1 LDSNVT
7 NQLLVLFVL
16 MAVGF
21 VAVKLKLLDKAGAD
35 KISSL
40 ISRVTMP
47 SMYIAT
53 FMTQQVTAEGLKN
66 AGILLG
72 FSAVYYLLAVGISFL
87 FVKLVPTDPKGRGIY
102 QFLIVFSN
110 AAYMGFPV
118 LRAVLGEEAIFYGA
132 FFNIPFNILAYSM
145 GIWFLRRS
153 QPGKTLS
160 KKEMLFNPG
169 TTGIMI
175 GVLLFLLS
183 PLVEGTVIHKIFYQ
197 GPVLEG
203 LKQIGSTTISLSMV
217 VIGTVLATAKVGEVF
232 KNLRAFLVSAT
243 RLLVVPALMLL
254 VVLPFRGLVNP
265 LILSIPILIAGM
277 PCAVFS
283 VILAKEYDGDEK
295 LASVGVFLSTLFSA
309 VTIPL
314 FAYLINTLVQ

>member
-1 LDSNVT
+1 
-7 NQLLVLFVL
+7 

-232 KNLRAFLVSAT
+232 KNLRAFLVSAI

>member
-1 LDSNVT
+1 MDSNVT

-232 KNLRAFLVSAT
+232 KNLRAFLVSAI

>member
-1 LDSNVT
+1 
-7 NQLLVLFVL
+7 
-16 MAVGF
+16 
-21 VAVKLKLLDKAGAD
+21 
-35 KISSL
+35 L

-254 VVLPFRGLVNP
+254 VVLPFRGW
-265 LILSIPILIAGM
+265 
-277 PCAVFS
+277 
-283 VILAKEYDGDEK
+283 
-295 LASVGVFLSTLFSA
+295 
-309 VTIPL
+309 
-314 FAYLINTLVQ
+314 

>member
-232 KNLRAFLVSAT
+232 KNLRAFLVSAI